1 MKLLAPYQ
9 HHSDTSFRAAEKIE
23 PSCGNLEWEVLD
35 FMRRFGGMTDA
46 EMQNLLGMG
55 GSTQRPRRVSLVEK
69 GLVRDSGTKR
79 KTTAGRLATVWE
91 AVI

>member
-1 MKLLAPYQ
+1 MRTPAPYQ
-9 HHSDTSFRAAEKIE
+9 HDSETSRKAAEQIF
-23 PSCGNLEWEVLD
+23 NDLNHLERVVL
-35 FMRRFGGMTDA
+35 FILTAHKFLTDE
-46 EMQNLLGMG
+46 EMQAATGLH

-79 KTTAGRLATVWE
+79 KTTAGRMATVWE